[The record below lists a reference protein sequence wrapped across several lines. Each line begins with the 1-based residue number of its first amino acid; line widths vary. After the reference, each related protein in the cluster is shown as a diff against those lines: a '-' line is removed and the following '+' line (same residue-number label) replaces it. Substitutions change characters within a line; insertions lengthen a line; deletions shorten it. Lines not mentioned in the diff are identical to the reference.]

1 MKRIVIC
8 CDGTWNTP
16 DKTEGGIPVPTNVV
30 KFASSVMAHDRKGI
44 TQLVYYN
51 LGVGTSGSWLKRV
64 YDGATGKG
72 LLHNIREAYMY
83 LLHNYALGDELFFI
97 GFSRGAFTVR
107 SLAGL
112 IRNSGILRPNAVN
125 MIDQAIALYRSRSAA
140 THPRE
145 KEATLF
151 RRTYSVADETPIKFI
166 GVWDTVGALGNPLLT
181 NTIFG
186 RRNRFHDT
194 DLSRIISHAYHA
206 LAIDEKRRFFRP
218 TLWNQQ
224 AGSQDQ
230 TLEQTW
236 FAGAHSSIGGGCPLS
251 GLSDI
256 ALQWMREK
264 AKKCGL
270 ALEAADLHPVIA
282 EQYVESRT
290 GFYRFMW
297 TFYRPI
303 DQPEPGKQTE
313 ETLHD
318 TVEQKYDAQP
328 NYRPL
333 NLLDYFARNPH
344 HASKG

>member
-16 DKTEGGIPVPTNVV
+16 DNTEAGIPVPTNVV
-30 KFASSVMAHDRKGI
+30 KFASSVKPQDKKGI
-44 TQLVYYN
+44 VQLVYYDA
-51 LGVGTSGSWLKRV
+51 GVGTSGSRFKRV

-72 LLHNIREAYMY
+72 LLRNIREAYAY
-83 LLHNYALGDELFFI
+83 LLHNYSLGDELFFV

-112 IRNSGILRPNAVN
+112 IRNSGILRPNALH
-125 MIDQAIALYRSRSAA
+125 MIDHAVALYRSRSAA

-166 GVWDTVGALGNPLLT
+166 GVWDTVGALGNPLLS

-186 RRNRFHDT
+186 RHNRFHDT
-194 DLSRIISHAYHA
+194 DLSRIISDAYHA
-206 LAIDEKRRFFRP
+206 LAVDEKRRLFKP

-224 AGSQDQ
+224 AGYRHQ

-236 FAGAHSSIGGGCPLS
+236 FAGAHSSVGGGCPTT

-270 ALEAADLHPVIA
+270 ALEATDLQENVL
-282 EQYVESRT
+282 EQYEESRT
-290 GFYRFMW
+290 GGYRLMSK
-297 TFYRPI
+297 YHRPI
-303 DQPEPGKQTE
+303 DRPQPGKQTE
-313 ETLHD
+313 ETVHD

-328 NYRPL
+328 NYRPK
-333 NLLDYFARNPH
+333 NLLDYLARNPH
-344 HASKG
+344 HAPKG